1 MEKEEIMIKTKE
13 WNKKRARGIKGIA
26 YGLSAVLLL
35 GMLAGCGGAAE
46 HSYKN
51 DSVNGGAST
60 KSASYSANYD
70 EAVYDVEYSSQELW
84 SEGEG
89 SRNGGSSSENIS
101 NTSASKRK
109 LIKNVNMKVE
119 TQEYDKL
126 MANLEARVKEL
137 GGYIQNLES
146 YNGSNYEYS
155 YSKSKRYAN
164 AVIRIPQQKLDEFV
178 GSVSDMANVVNR
190 SESVEDVT
198 LKYVDM
204 QSHKESL
211 QVEQQRL
218 LALLEKAEIL
228 EDIITL
234 ENRLTNVRYQI
245 ESMESQLRTFDD
257 MVDYST
263 VSLRVDEVV
272 VYTKVEEE
280 EETPWQRMTNGFME
294 SLISVKDGFVEFGIW
309 FVVNIPYLV
318 IWAIVITIGVSIF
331 KRIRHGK
338 SNPGGKKSRKQRGN
352 AQGAETEQ
360 TLTDAQGESQA
371 KSQIDDADKK

>member
-1 MEKEEIMIKTKE
+1 MIKTKE
-13 WNKKRARGIKGIA
+13 WNKKRALGIKGIA

-46 HSYKN
+46 SSYKN
-51 DSVNGGAST
+51 GSANAGAST

-70 EAVYDVEYSSQELW
+70 EAAYDVEYSSQELW

-89 SRNGGSSSENIS
+89 SRNGDSSSENIS

-155 YSKSKRYAN
+155 YSKSRRYAN

-338 SNPGGKKSRKQRGN
+338 SNPGGKKSRKQRRN

-371 KSQIDDADKK
+371 ESQIDDADKK